1 MPLNLKNTL
10 LSTLLEH
17 LPTCLL
23 PKPTSSC
30 SPRSL
35 SVSIPF
41 PTFLLSPNYFN
52 SNVQIAEHLHLRL
65 QFLLYPAV
73 PRLNYC
79 KTFIKVHAQTHT
91 HTGCLRHR
99 VARCRQGER
108 VQSRLIIRNN
118 FQLLNAQFNNFMC
131 KRGNFLYP
139 AQQIVYGSVTKLY
152 PILYCMC
159 LYECVRVSHTQA

>member
-1 MPLNLKNTL
+1 MSLNLKNTL
-10 LSTLLEH
+10 VSTLLEH

-35 SVSIPF
+35 SLSPS
-41 PTFLLSPNYFN
+41 PSLLSFSLPITSILTCKLQRIRTCDF
-52 SNVQIAEHLHLRL
+52 SSCCIRLCHASIIAK
-65 QFLLYPAV
+65 LL
-73 PRLNYC
+73 LKC
-79 KTFIKVHAQTHT
+79 THKHT

-131 KRGNFLYP
+131 KRGNFLCP

-159 LYECVRVSHTQA
+159 VYECVRVSHTQA